1 MRGWNAGCGM
11 RFYSGF
17 PLGAGKASVI
27 ISAVAPCLQ
36 SFSLASVLDS
46 SQVSLYLRSNLT
58 QVKAHVTAEQ
68 ERDTGKD
75 GMGSFQGVSVSHHH
89 CLVILGG
96 CLDPQWSIRRYFCY
110 PYGNNFS
117 EPDYACFF
125 EKLSYHQRPMCS
137 QREFG
142 GP

>member
-1 MRGWNAGCGM
+1 MQGVECS
-11 RFYSGF
+11 FILVF
-17 PLGAGKASVI
+17 PWELEKQVLLF
-27 ISAVAPCLQ
+27 LQ
-36 SFSLASVLDS
+36 WHYVCSPSLVASVLDS

-96 CLDPQWSIRRYFCY
+96 RLDPQWSIRRYFCY